1 MPAAQSSWAPA
12 GIDRDKPNAA
22 RIYDFYLGG
31 AHNFAADRALAKQ
44 AIADWPELPAIMRA
58 NRAFL
63 RRAVAF
69 MVRCGVRQ
77 FLDLGAGLPTAGSVS
92 NTAQQLDP
100 SCRVVCV
107 DIDPVAVVHSRALLQ
122 DNPLVSVVQA
132 DLREPRAV
140 LAAAASSGVGLDVT
154 QPIGLLLVAV
164 LHFVPD
170 ADDPA
175 GIVATYRDAL
185 APGSLIAV
193 THATADAQP
202 REAAAHRQLY
212 RRTATP
218 MTMRTRAEVTAL
230 FAGLEL
236 IPPGVVDMTH
246 WQPDPD
252 TDQSIRLAGYGA
264 MGLKP

>member
-1 MPAAQSSWAPA
+1 VPPADSSWAPA
-12 GIDRDKPNAA
+12 EIDRDKPNAA

-31 AHNFAADRALAKQ
+31 AHNFAADRALAEQ

-63 RRAVAF
+63 RRAVQF
-69 MVRCGVRQ
+69 MVHCGVRQ

-92 NTAQQLDP
+92 STAQQLDP
-100 SCRVVCV
+100 SSRVVSV
-107 DIDPVAVVHSRALLQ
+107 DIDPVAVVHSRALLE
-122 DNPLVSVVQA
+122 DNPLISVVQA
-132 DLREPRAV
+132 DLREPGAV

-154 QPIGLLLVAV
+154 EPIGLLLVAV

-170 ADDPA
+170 SDDPA
-175 GIVATYRDAL
+175 GIMAAYRDAL
-185 APGSLIAV
+185 APGSLFAV

-202 REAAAHRQLY
+202 REAAVHRQLY

-252 TDQSIRLAGYGA
+252 TDQSIRLAGYA
-264 MGLKP
+264 AIGLKP

>member
-1 MPAAQSSWAPA
+1 MPQAHSSWAPA
-12 GIDRDKPNAA
+12 EIDRDKPNAA

-31 AHNFAADRALAKQ
+31 AHNFAADRALAEQ

-63 RRAVAF
+63 RRAVRF
-69 MVRCGVRQ
+69 MVHCGVRQ
-77 FLDLGAGLPTAGSVS
+77 FLDLGAGLPTAGSVP
-92 NTAQQLDP
+92 NTAQEFDP

-107 DIDPVAVVHSRALLQ
+107 DIDPVAVVHSRALLE
-122 DNPLVSVVQA
+122 DNPLVSAVQA
-132 DLREPRAV
+132 DLRDPDTV
-140 LAAAASSGVGLDVT
+140 LAAAVSEGGLDLA

-170 ADDPA
+170 TDDPA
-175 GIVATYRDAL
+175 AIVATYRDAL
-185 APGSLIAV
+185 APGSLFAV
-193 THATADAQP
+193 SHATADAQP

-236 IPPGVVDMTH
+236 IPPGVVDMTR

-252 TDQSIRLAGYGA
+252 TDQSIRLAGYAGV
-264 MGLKP
+264 GLKP

>member
-1 MPAAQSSWAPA
+1 MPQAHSSWAPA
-12 GIDRDKPNAA
+12 EIDRDKPNAA

-31 AHNFAADRALAKQ
+31 AHNFAADRALAEQ

-63 RRAVAF
+63 RRAVRF
-69 MVRCGVRQ
+69 MVHCGVRQ
-77 FLDLGAGLPTAGSVS
+77 FLDLGAGLPTAGSVP
-92 NTAQQLDP
+92 NTAQEFDP

-107 DIDPVAVVHSRALLQ
+107 DIDPVAVVHSRALLE
-122 DNPLVSVVQA
+122 DNPLVSAVQA
-132 DLREPRAV
+132 DLRDTDTV
-140 LAAAASSGVGLDVT
+140 LAAAVSDGGLDLT

-164 LHFVPD
+164 LHLVPD
-170 ADDPA
+170 TDDPA
-175 GIVATYRDAL
+175 AIVATYRDAL
-185 APGSLIAV
+185 APGSLFAV
-193 THATADAQP
+193 SHATADAQP

-236 IPPGVVDMTH
+236 IPPGVVDMTR

-252 TDQSIRLAGYGA
+252 TDQSIRLAGYAGV
-264 MGLKP
+264 GLKP